1 MKTITPALFL
11 TVVSL
16 SCVSCVFPGEVTP
29 ETRGRVLDA
38 SSKKPISGANIRVVH
53 HTQNAYSVSRSG
65 EDGKF
70 VVPPARG
77 LIYPMGSAVIVEGKA
92 NVSADGYRGVEIDS
106 VRADEPTGFQ
116 FCELGDVLLK
126 VNGSR

>member
-1 MKTITPALFL
+1 MKTMIQALFL

-16 SCVSCVFPGEVTP
+16 LCVSCVFPGKVTP

-38 SSKKPISGANIRVVH
+38 SSKTPISGASIRVVH
-53 HTQNAYSVSRSG
+53 RTQDAYSISRSDA
-65 EDGKF
+65 DGRF
-70 VVPPARG
+70 VARG

-92 NVSADGYRGVEIDS
+92 NISADGYRDVTIDS

-116 FCELGDVLLK
+116 FCELGDILLK
-126 VNGSR
+126 K